1 MPDKNRGAPFN
12 AKASP
17 QRGEKNPRFAC
28 TRDTCVRGEQMKK
41 MYEYESSGEGIEAE
55 ERIEASKSGGMKGD
69 PGARVVDLC
78 SKSSHCRPCAV
89 RDVSQVFSF
98 PT

>member
-1 MPDKNRGAPFN
+1 MHRSTPKLRRSVAKKIPDLRALV
-12 AKASP
+12 
-17 QRGEKNPRFAC
+17 
-28 TRDTCVRGEQMKK
+28 TRVYGEQMKK
-41 MYEYESSGEGIEAE
+41 MYEYESAGEKARKGEGIEAE

>member
-1 MPDKNRGAPFN
+1 
-12 AKASP
+12 
-17 QRGEKNPRFAC
+17 
-28 TRDTCVRGEQMKK
+28 
-41 MYEYESSGEGIEAE
+41 MYEYEGEKGGGDREAA
-55 ERIEASKSGGMKGD
+55 ERIVASKSGGMKGD

-78 SKSSHCRPCAV
+78 SKSSHCRRCAV